1 MLQKHFCCVWR
12 IIHMQSFNFRIRYC
26 EISRHSLSC
35 MKKHFKDFTEFL
47 VSWIYSEVPRNI
59 CCSWA
64 RALEKYMVLWKTFL
78 PYQHKNYCFVFLMS
92 ALNDKNY
99 VWSMICRSIGM
110 TVSWPHNVFMQ
121 GKQKFDKTKYLI
133 YKLTNLSCQLE
144 VSLTVLILACVTLMS
159 ARLHYHTRSDCS
171 RFAQSLPG
179 ERYCS

>member
-1 MLQKHFCCVWR
+1 
-12 IIHMQSFNFRIRYC
+12 
-26 EISRHSLSC
+26 
-35 MKKHFKDFTEFL
+35 
-47 VSWIYSEVPRNI
+47 
-59 CCSWA
+59 
-64 RALEKYMVLWKTFL
+64 
-78 PYQHKNYCFVFLMS
+78 
-92 ALNDKNY
+92 
-99 VWSMICRSIGM
+99 M